1 MSDQEADDLSQF
13 SMLDLFK
20 VEVENQK
27 LLLTE
32 SLLALE
38 DDPTDDGC
46 LEGLMRA
53 AHSIK
58 GAAGIVN
65 LEAAVDVAHQ
75 MEDVFE
81 TIRRNPLPLKGR
93 SLDKRLAAASL
104 APEFRDQTT
113 LRGLLTDL
121 MLAGVDLL
129 SRISQTPE
137 QEIGQWSADRR
148 PEIDAFIR
156 NLEVYLQLHQQD
168 STPSTA
174 EQPAAPPPHN
184 LGDISMMDL
193 FKVEV
198 ENQKNVLTD
207 QLLSLETEP
216 ANGDTLEGLM
226 RAAHSIKGAARI
238 VNCDV
243 AVKVAHAM
251 EDAFE
256 AIRKT
261 PENIAI
267 CSIEGL
273 STHARL
279 AEKYRSR
286 TSFVTLLIDIM
297 LDGVDLLWQI
307 GSAPQNFDKAQ
318 IPGFL
323 EQIAILLR
331 IFHGRKPGE
340 IERAPVPPNEPPV
353 EAVPTETKTAER
365 SADSFLR
372 VTANNLNRILALS
385 GESQIETQRLRP
397 FAENL
402 SRIKRQITDL
412 NFALDHLRDI
422 LATEHMSDESRAR
435 LGEVQDRVNGVRR
448 SFSDR
453 LSELDSIGRRH
464 ANVSKRLYDAAI
476 ACRMRP
482 FSDGIQ
488 GFPRMVRDISRQLG
502 KKVKLEVI
510 GEDTQVDRDI
520 LEKLEAKITQL
531 LRNAI
536 DHGLE
541 APDERRAAGK
551 SETCV
556 ITLEARHSS
565 GKLLVSVRDDGRGID
580 YETLRGTIVK
590 RELTTSD
597 TAARLSES
605 ELLEFLFLPGFS
617 QKEKV
622 TEISG
627 RGVGLDIVYNMVKS
641 VRGSVR
647 IYTNPGQGTRF
658 ELQLPLTLSVLRS
671 LLVEVNSQ
679 PYAFPLTEITSTLKL
694 PTEEISDTGSL
705 PCISFGGGQIDL
717 IPVAR
722 LFEQPVR
729 QPNGVNHIVVVGER
743 DQHFGLTVDRFL
755 GERELVV
762 QALDPR
768 LGKIQDVSAGA
779 IMDDGQPVLIVDVQ
793 DILRGAERI
802 SRGETMF
809 LRKEDF
815 DDEDTAKRI
824 LVADDS
830 LTVREMER
838 HLLTEAGYDV
848 TVAVDGVDAWNSL
861 RAASKPFDLIVT
873 DMDMPRMSGIELCEL
888 IRTDTTLGEIPVIM
902 ITYKDREQ
910 DRQRAIQAG
919 VSLFMTKSSFEDQS
933 FLNSVTQLLAENS
946 VS

>member
-1 MSDQEADDLSQF
+1 
-13 SMLDLFK
+13 MLELFK

-32 SLLALE
+32 GLLALE
-38 DDPTDDGC
+38 DDPTDDSR

-58 GAAGIVN
+58 GAARIVN
-65 LEAAVDVAHQ
+65 LDAAVDVAHKI
-75 MEDVFE
+75 EDVFE
-81 TIRRNPLPLKGR
+81 IIRRDPAPLKDR
-93 SLDKRLAAASL
+93 SFDGQLAAASL
-104 APEFRDQTT
+104 APEFRQQNT
-113 LRGLLTDL
+113 LCGLLADL

-129 SRISQTPE
+129 GRIAETPE
-137 QEIGQWSADRR
+137 NEVDQWSGERR
-148 PEIDAFIR
+148 SEIDTFLAQ
-156 NLEVYLQLHQQD
+156 LDVYLQLHQQGT
-168 STPSTA
+168 SLPTA
-174 EQPAAPPPHN
+174 SPPVAPAPQN
-184 LGDISMMDL
+184 LGDMSMMDL

-198 ENQKNVLTD
+198 ENQKTVLTNH
-207 QLLSLETEP
+207 LLSLETDP
-216 ANGDTLEGLM
+216 TNGDALEALM

-256 AIRKT
+256 ALRKS

-267 CSIEGL
+267 CSIENL
-273 STHARL
+273 SAHPGL
-279 AEKYRSR
+279 AEKYHSQS
-286 TSFVTLLIDIM
+286 TFVALLIDVM
-297 LDGVDLLWQI
+297 LDGVDVLWQI
-307 GSAPQNFDKAQ
+307 GSATEAFDETQ
-318 IPGFL
+318 IPAFL
-323 EQIAILLR
+323 EQFAILLR
-331 IFHGRKPGE
+331 IFHGQKPASG
-340 IERAPVPPNEPPV
+340 PPPTK
-353 EAVPTETKTAER
+353 TETATEDPNPTATQPSPK

-402 SRIKRQITDL
+402 TRIKRQMTDL
-412 NFALDHLRDI
+412 NFALDHLRDV
-422 LATEHMSDESRAR
+422 LATEHLSDEARAR
-435 LGEVQDRVNGVRR
+435 LSEVRDRVSTTR
-448 SFSDR
+448 STFSDR
-453 LSELDSIGRRH
+453 LAELDSIGRRH

-502 KKVKLEVI
+502 KKVKLEII

-541 APDERRAAGK
+541 TPEERLAAGK
-551 SETCV
+551 AETCT

-565 GKLLVSVRDDGRGID
+565 GKLLVSVGDDGRGID
-580 YETLRGTIVK
+580 YESLRETIVD
-590 RELTTSD
+590 RELTTQD
-597 TAARLSES
+597 TAERLSES

-617 QKEKV
+617 QKKNV

-627 RGVGLDIVYNMVKS
+627 RGVGLDIVYNLVKN
-641 VRGSVR
+641 VRGTVR
-647 IYTNPGQGTRF
+647 IYTNTGHGTRF

-671 LLVEVNSQ
+671 LLVEVNEQ
-679 PYAFPLTEITSTLKL
+679 PYAIPLTEITSTLKL
-694 PTEEISDTGSL
+694 PTEEISDSASL
-705 PCISFGGGQIDL
+705 PSFKFNGGQIDL
-717 IPVAR
+717 IPIAR

-729 QPNGVNHIVVVGER
+729 PQNGVNHIVVVGER
-743 DQHFGLTVDRFL
+743 DQHFGLVVDRFL

-779 IMDDGQPVLIVDVQ
+779 IMDDGKPVLIVDVQ
-793 DILRGAERI
+793 DIIRGAERI

-809 LRKEDF
+809 LRKQDFEDH
-815 DDEDTAKRI
+815 DRAKRI

-838 HLLTEAGYDV
+838 QLLTAAGFEV
-848 TVAVDGVDAWNSL
+848 SVAVDGVDAWNSL
-861 RAASKPFDLIVT
+861 RAANKPFDLLVT

-902 ITYKDREQ
+902 ITYKDRYA

-933 FLNSVTQLLAENS
+933 FLHSVTQLLTES
-946 VS
+946 SDT

>member
-1 MSDQEADDLSQF
+1 
-13 SMLDLFK
+13 MLELFK

-32 SLLALE
+32 GLLALE
-38 DDPTDDGC
+38 DAPTNDDR

-58 GAAGIVN
+58 GAARIVN
-65 LEAAVDVAHQ
+65 LDAAVDVAHK

-81 TIRRNPLPLKGR
+81 IIRRDPEPLKDR
-93 SLDKRLAAASL
+93 SYDGQLAAASL
-104 APEFRDQTT
+104 APEFRAQTT

-129 SRISQTPE
+129 GRISETPE
-137 QEIGQWSADRR
+137 NKIAEWVTKRR
-148 PEIDAFIR
+148 SEVEAFIA
-156 NLEVYLQLHQQD
+156 NLDVYAQLHQQGA
-168 STPSTA
+168 TLPTA
-174 EQPAAPPPHN
+174 EQPIAPPPQN
-184 LGDISMMDL
+184 LGDMSMMDL

-198 ENQKNVLTD
+198 ENQKVVLTD
-207 QLLSLETEP
+207 HLLSLENDPT
-216 ANGDTLEGLM
+216 NGDALESLM

-238 VNCDV
+238 VNCDP
-243 AVKVAHAM
+243 AVKTAHAM

-256 AIRKT
+256 AIRRS
-261 PENIAI
+261 PENIAV
-267 CSIEGL
+267 CSIENLSAHAGL
-273 STHARL
+273 S
-279 AEKYRSR
+279 EKYQSQS
-286 TSFVTLLIDIM
+286 TFVALLIDVM
-297 LDGVDLLWQI
+297 LDGVDVLWQI
-307 GSAPQNFDKAQ
+307 GSAPESFDGTKVPA
-318 IPGFL
+318 FL
-323 EQIAILLR
+323 EQAAILLR
-331 IFHGRKPGE
+331 IFRGQKP
-340 IERAPVPPNEPPV
+340 ANETTP
-353 EAVPTETKTAER
+353 EKTQIAVDEPKPDSQPIPKR
-365 SADSFLR
+365 VDSFLR

-402 SRIKRQITDL
+402 TRIKRQMTDL
-412 NFALDHLRDI
+412 NFALDHLRDV
-422 LATEHMSDESRAR
+422 LATEHLSDEARAR
-435 LGEVQDRVNGVRR
+435 LSEVRDRVTSTRG

-453 LSELDSIGRRH
+453 LAELDSIGRRH

-502 KKVKLEVI
+502 KKVKLKII

-541 APDERRAAGK
+541 SPEERVAAGK
-551 SETCV
+551 PETCT
-556 ITLEARHSS
+556 ITIAARHSS
-565 GKLLVSVRDDGRGID
+565 GKLLVSVGDDGRGID
-580 YETLRGTIVK
+580 YDSLRGTIVK
-590 RELTTSD
+590 RELTTQD
-597 TAARLSES
+597 TAERLSES

-617 QKEKV
+617 QKERV

-641 VRGSVR
+641 VRGTVR
-647 IYTNPGQGTRF
+647 IYTNPGHGTRF

-671 LLVEVNSQ
+671 LLVEVNDQ
-679 PYAFPLTEITSTLKL
+679 PYAIPLTEITSTFKL
-694 PTEEISDTGSL
+694 PGEDVSDSGSQ
-705 PCISFGGGQIDL
+705 PSFKFNGGEIDL

-722 LFEQPVR
+722 LFEQPVH
-729 QPNGVNHIVVVGER
+729 PLNGTNHIVVVGER
-743 DQHFGLTVDRFL
+743 DQHFGLVVDRFL

-779 IMDDGQPVLIVDVQ
+779 LMDDGKPVLIIDVQ
-793 DILRGAERI
+793 DIIRGAERI

-809 LRKEDF
+809 LRKQDFEDSNV
-815 DDEDTAKRI
+815 AKRI

-838 HLLTEAGYDV
+838 QLLTEAGYDV

-888 IRTDTTLGEIPVIM
+888 IRTDTTLGDLPVIM
-902 ITYKDREQ
+902 ITYKDRETE
-910 DRQRAIQAG
+910 RQRAIQAG
-919 VSLFMTKSSFEDQS
+919 VSQFMTKSSFEDHS
-933 FLNSVTQLLAENS
+933 FLDAINQLLRENADR
-946 VS
+946 